1 LFDKN
6 NDGRL
11 HMMQAIAPVNPKY
24 YDSISRHKGLQHDRG
39 YRKNLYILFIHLPH
53 LFRIFLH
60 AEE

>member
-1 LFDKN
+1 
-6 NDGRL
+6 L

-39 YRKNLYILFIHLPH
+39 YRKNLYILFIHLLH

-60 AEE
+60 ADE